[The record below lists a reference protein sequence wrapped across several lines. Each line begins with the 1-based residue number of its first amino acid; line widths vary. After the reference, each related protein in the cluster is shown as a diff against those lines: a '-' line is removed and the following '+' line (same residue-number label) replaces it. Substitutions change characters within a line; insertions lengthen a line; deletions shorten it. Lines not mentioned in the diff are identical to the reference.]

1 MILKLALFLLLS
13 VSLSATLF
21 SVSADFRVSYEA
33 SHEELAHVYY

>member
-21 SVSADFRVSYEA
+21 SVSADFRVSYET